1 MFIITGANGQLGHA
15 IVKKILGFVSAD
27 QVAAICRDPQ
37 KAADLC
43 ALGVQVRPGD
53 FDKPESLSR
62 AFEGA
67 SQVLIVSSN
76 ARAYGG
82 DPLIQHQN
90 AIDAARAAGAA
101 RIVYTSHMA
110 ASAHSAFPPMHD
122 HAATEKMLQD
132 CGVVWTALRHGFYA
146 SSAIA
151 VIRDAL
157 ETGVIE
163 TAADGPVSWVAHDDL
178 AEAAAIILSQV
189 PDKSGPTSPLAP
201 TQSFDFKGL
210 ARLAS
215 DFLGKPIHHKIIAD
229 DDMRAKL
236 AGRGI
241 PAHVANIILGR
252 DIAARNGEFATVD
265 PTLKQILGRSPI
277 SMRDLIAEQI

>member
-37 KAADLC
+37 KAADLS
-43 ALGVQVRPGD
+43 ALGVEVRPGD

-82 DPLIQHQN
+82 DPLVQHQN

-157 ETGVIE
+157 ETGVILPRRSRLILRGLPVLHRIFWANRSI
-163 TAADGPVSWVAHDDL
+163 TRLLPMMICGQSWPGAASRH
-178 AEAAAIILSQV
+178 
-189 PDKSGPTSPLAP
+189 
-201 TQSFDFKGL
+201 
-210 ARLAS
+210 
-215 DFLGKPIHHKIIAD
+215 
-229 DDMRAKL
+229 M
-236 AGRGI
+236 
-241 PAHVANIILGR
+241 
-252 DIAARNGEFATVD
+252 
-265 PTLKQILGRSPI
+265 SPI
-277 SMRDLIAEQI
+277 LYLAVTLPRAMVNSPPLTRR